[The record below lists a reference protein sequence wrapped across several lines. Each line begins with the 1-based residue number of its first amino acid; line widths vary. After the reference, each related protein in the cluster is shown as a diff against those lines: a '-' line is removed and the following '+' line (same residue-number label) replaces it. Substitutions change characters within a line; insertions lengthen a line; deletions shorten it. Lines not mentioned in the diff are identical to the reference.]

1 MSHFEGREMDKEEV
15 DKANEIQERVA
26 NSAAKG
32 NSLSILELTPEFAFL
47 ANKSYCLW
55 WPSEHGRI
63 GFKTRFFFDHILAPF
78 PRSGDR
84 DAVAS
89 TYQMDWDA
97 LTRAV
102 ETKKLLLFLE
112 YRPSV
117 YSSTLKEL
125 FKSCEL
131 AGYNPP
137 WIPFRFNLCIGNQ
150 YLDWLSHVQSEKR
163 ETDATIPLRD
173 PSIDEI
179 LQDVMS
185 NLRGTAGDE
194 LIRKLTG
201 AHLSELEKTGF
212 ALDLT
217 MSILCLNHA
226 GFSGVVE
233 SLNKRAKGDQEARF
247 GMTVLHDRYL
257 LRPLREAL
265 FGFSLWN
272 YDVDLKQ
279 IMHLDE
285 YSSCGYGFADCYFFG
300 KNALKVPWFL
310 GNTSLDEFQRLT
322 AFYESHEEIVK
333 DLRGSVLDFES
344 AIEAGRPDMVASA
357 VSRLSASFN
366 ERLSPR
372 IVEEFQV
379 KKVAGSLIGFGAG
392 MSDKWPF
399 DADSIRG
406 YEECNL
412 WPFSMA
418 QFAIELEDY
427 ADAIGLVAE
436 ATQGATLTGTQSKKW
451 PLSQWWPFKEHIP
464 RFMSWMPELSDA
476 KPQVNEEVRS
486 NPAARNH

>member
-1 MSHFEGREMDKEEV
+1 MSHVEAREMDNEEV
-15 DKANEIQERVA
+15 KKANEIQGRVA
-26 NSAAKG
+26 DSAAKG
-32 NSLSILELTPEFAFL
+32 NPLSILELTPEFAFL

-55 WPSEHGRI
+55 WPSEHAQTSL
-63 GFKTRFFFDHILAPF
+63 KTLFFFDHILAPF
-78 PRSGDR
+78 PRNGDH

-89 TYQMDWDA
+89 TYHMNWDA
-97 LTRAV
+97 LTHAV

-137 WIPFRFNLCIGNQ
+137 TISLRFNLCIGNQ
-150 YLDWLSHVQSEKR
+150 YLDWVRDAQSEKR
-163 ETDATIPLRD
+163 ETDATTPLRD

-185 NLRGTAGDE
+185 SLGGIAGDE

-201 AHLSELEKTGF
+201 THLSEREKTGF

-226 GFSGVVE
+226 GFSEVVE

-247 GMTVLHDRYL
+247 GMTVVHDRYL

-285 YSSCGYGFADCYFFG
+285 YSSCGYGFSDSYFFD
-300 KNALKVPWFL
+300 KNALRVPWFL
-310 GNTSLDEFQRLT
+310 GRTSLDEFQRLT
-322 AFYESHEEIVK
+322 SFYDSHEEIVK
-333 DLRGSVLDFES
+333 DLKGSVLDFES
-344 AIEAGRPDMVASA
+344 AIEAGRPDLVASA
-357 VSRLSASFN
+357 ASKISEAFN

-379 KKVAGSLIGFGAG
+379 KNIAGSLIGFGAG
-392 MSDKWPF
+392 MSEKWPF

-406 YEECNL
+406 YRECNL
-412 WPFSMA
+412 WPFTMA
-418 QFAIELEDY
+418 SFALELDDY
-427 ADAIGLVAE
+427 ADAIDLVAE
-436 ATQGATLTGTQSKKW
+436 ATQGPGLTSTQSKKW
-451 PLSQWWPFKEHIP
+451 PLSQWWPFKERAP
-464 RFMSWMPELSDA
+464 PFLSWMPNLKDVR
-476 KPQVNEEVRS
+476 PQRQ
-486 NPAARNH
+486 